1 MHTGLMWFDNDPRTS
16 LEAKVRK
23 ASVYY
28 EQRYGRLP
36 DLCLVPPAMLAE
48 GPMDSLSDQGQP
60 ITVRAYRPVLPG
72 HLWIGIEE
80 QTA

>member
-1 MHTGLMWFDNDPRTS
+1 MHTGLMWFDNDPRTP

-28 EQRYGRLP
+28 KQKFGRLP
-36 DLCLVPPAMLAE
+36 NLCLVSPAMFTQDQADTLA
-48 GPMDSLSDQGQP
+48 DQGQQ

-72 HLWIGIEE
+72 HLWIGVEE
-80 QTA
+80 QKT